1 MHRRSR
7 IIRNPKW
14 QIVLV
19 EIAFI
24 LVYALFTWRLGGLDG
39 NREAVA
45 VDFILFA
52 IGLVIWPFFFA
63 QFILPVHAP
72 GQRLQAYFH
81 LLRYLFGRHGPA
93 LRIENGKIIQNQ
105 GESRRGGPGVLLVD
119 AASAAVLRTDVAYTR
134 AVGPGLYFLNHDI
147 RRKASEY
154 VGGAISLQA
163 QNRRIGPAEKEDP
176 FAARLRNEK
185 EDEYQARQDRRW
197 ETSGLTRDGIEV
209 IPNISVTFKLESQ
222 PGEGGCG
229 FGCNLVSVWRAITAE
244 GVDPSFAVDDTR
256 RQVSWEWLPGRL
268 AADVWREYLR
278 MFKLQELFEDTR
290 GGKTARDLIL
300 EMTRQRLTQAKVT
313 ELNEFGQPTG
323 RQVTSPEFTLLLRR
337 GLRVTSIIINRLRL
351 PALVDEQ
358 LTRRWE
364 STWLERARQES
375 GLLETQ
381 RSYIRESG
389 QRRAWLDYA
398 MASSQFAAPG
408 KETLI
413 EPSTPQGDQLVK
425 SLVEGTLAL
434 CVRDPEATPACLR
447 RKNRAPRPARLDPE
461 EDVSQ

>member
-7 IIRNPKW
+7 VLRNPKW
-14 QIVLV
+14 QLVLV
-19 EIAFI
+19 ELLFI
-24 LVYALFTWRLGGLDG
+24 LAYALFIWRLGGLDG
-39 NREAVA
+39 NREALA
-45 VDFILFA
+45 FDFLLFA
-52 IGLVIWPFFFA
+52 AGLIFWPFFFS
-63 QFILPVHAP
+63 QFILPVKTP
-72 GQRLQAYFH
+72 PQRFQAYIH

-93 LRIENGKIIQNQ
+93 LRIENGRIIQSD
-105 GESRRGGPGVLLVD
+105 GESRRKGPGVLLLD

-134 AVGPGLYFLNHDI
+134 AVGPGLYFLNYDF
-147 RRKASEY
+147 RRKATEY
-154 VGGAISLQA
+154 VAGAISLQA
-163 QNRRIGPAEKEDP
+163 QSRSIGPAEREDP
-176 FAARLRNEK
+176 FVVRQRNEK
-185 EDEYQARQDRRW
+185 EDEFKARQERRW

-222 PGEGGCG
+222 PGESGSG
-229 FGCNLVSVWRAITAE
+229 FGCNLISVWRAVTAE
-244 GVDPSFAVDDTR
+244 GVDPSLPVDDVR

-278 MFKLQELFEDTR
+278 MFTLQELFQDSR
-290 GGKTARDLIL
+290 LGKTAREVIL

-337 GLRVTSIIINRLRL
+337 GLRVSSVTIHRLRL

-364 STWLERARQES
+364 SSWLDRARHES
-375 GLLETQ
+375 SQLEAQ
-381 RSYIRESG
+381 RSYTREAG
-389 QRRAWLDYA
+389 QRRAWMDYA

-413 EPSTPQGDQLVK
+413 EPEAPQGNQLLK

-434 CVRDPEATPACLR
+434 CVRDS
-447 RKNRAPRPARLDPE
+447 RLHQR
-461 EDVSQ
+461 VSAEKTGLLDLLGWIQKRM